1 MDVPTDERLAAT
13 LARREDEER
22 LAVGRRLNQLRI
34 VGGGSWAATM
44 LAFWLRDGDVFGPML
59 IVATFVFASAVA
71 LEVFRDRALASRALL
86 ASALWIEIPAFFFA
100 FLPLAVQGTPYA
112 AATINSALAGYL
124 LAVMFAALLMGPL
137 GLAVTTALA
146 LAGEL
151 VLQWLAGTHPANMLL
166 TVSALGVFG
175 AVSGAV
181 VHRTLGLARRVAQ
194 DQARL
199 DRLGRYFSPAVVER
213 IVQTGPDI
221 GAGEHREVSV
231 LVADLRDFTALTA
244 SMGGRDVVQLLT
256 GWHGR
261 MVREIFANGGTL
273 DKFIGDGILAYW
285 NAPLPQPD
293 HAVRAVTCGLDM
305 LRALETLNAERAI
318 RGEPPLKMGISIHTG
333 QVVVG
338 NVGTEERLEYTII
351 GDAVNL
357 ASRMDGLTKVHG
369 VPILVSP
376 STRAQ
381 AEAAF
386 RWRSLPAESIRGRA
400 EPLATFV
407 PERVH

>member
-22 LAVGRRLNQLRI
+22 LAVGRRLNHLRI
-34 VGGGSWAATM
+34 LGGGSWATTM

-71 LEVFRDRALASRALL
+71 LEVFGDRALASRALL
-86 ASALWIEIPAFFFA
+86 ASPLWIEIPAFFFA
-100 FLPLAVQGTPYA
+100 FLPLAAQGTPYA

-137 GLAVTTALA
+137 GLTVTTALA

-305 LRALETLNAERAI
+305 LGALETLNAERAA
-318 RGEPPLKMGISIHTG
+318 RGEPPLKMGISVHTG

-351 GDAVNL
+351 GEAVNL

-386 RWRSLPAESIRGRA
+386 RWRPLPAESIRGRA